1 MVVISN
7 ENSCS
12 VANRFVCLVFMRP
25 IAILHV
31 TSSFMIFGQRWIPQF
46 PPSFVATSTRFS
58 IGQLTGLVR
67 THLTCRV
74 RVFPLSGIFLMPSVL
89 LTCGGISILLHLA
102 FLGPG
107 GMAPVP
113 PVSISVVFRM
123 CGCLLFSR
131 VISFPV
137 PFLIIVVFSLLSRSR
152 MLSHPALVAQ
162 HFYLAGAGVCP
173 FN

>member
-1 MVVISN
+1 MFCGKSFRV
-7 ENSCS
+7 SCIYAPNRNPARDQFFHDLWAKVDPS
-12 VANRFVCLVFMRP
+12 VPTILCGDFNAVFE
-25 IAILHV
+25 
-31 TSSFMIFGQRWIPQF
+31 
-46 PPSFVATSTRFS
+46 
-58 IGQLTGLVR
+58 GQLTGLVR

-89 LTCGGISILLHLA
+89 LTFGGISILLHLA